1 MSQTKH
7 LKIYPTIF
15 KFAISTSSWTSV
27 ANLDFLGVY
36 NYITIKF
43 FFVNFRPKRNNVMV
57 QDSRESEE
65 TKMK

>member
-36 NYITIKF
+36 NYITIKILF
-43 FFVNFRPKRNNVMV
+43 CELSVEK
-57 QDSRESEE
+57 
-65 TKMK
+65 K

>member
-1 MSQTKH
+1 MSQMKH

-15 KFAISTSSWTSV
+15 RFSISTSIWTSV

-43 FFVNFRPKRNNVMV
+43 FFCELSV
-57 QDSRESEE
+57 EE
-65 TKMK
+65 K